1 MRYRKLGACV
11 VAGMLGLGATATRQA
26 SADSITANITGVKY
40 ATSGYTT
47 VGVIFN
53 GTNYGQVI
61 AGPEMWHETSGTI
74 NLGDAN
80 GDFLTF
86 CVEINQDVYLG
97 GTYTFTTGTVASAP
111 TPGTP
116 LPGSGGM
123 GTIKANLLNDLW
135 TRHYSDVTDATT
147 GAAFQVAVWEVVY
160 DTNFNL
166 GTDNF
171 QAYGKQRRDDA
182 GRHLAHRHPQQPHP
196 GRCPPDRNQE
206 RHLPGSGNLR
216 PPAAEPAPR
225 HPPAVGG
232 LGRTGAPGL
241 GRRPPTPTPRP
252 ALIGSLKTTPH
263 THESACVLPWTEL
276 ILHPM

>member
-11 VAGMLGLGATATRQA
+11 VAGMLGLGAMATRQA

-171 QAYGKQRRDDA
+171 QAYGNSAVTTQAATWLTDILNNPTQADAHLIAIKSDTYQDQVTFGPPPQSPPPGTPLPSAASGALVLLGLGA
-182 GRHLAHRHPQQPHP
+182 GRRLRRRARH
-196 GRCPPDRNQE
+196 
-206 RHLPGSGNLR
+206 
-216 PPAAEPAPR
+216 
-225 HPPAVGG
+225 
-232 LGRTGAPGL
+232 
-241 GRRPPTPTPRP
+241 
-252 ALIGSLKTTPH
+252 
-263 THESACVLPWTEL
+263 
-276 ILHPM
+276 